1 MSNTLYDYDNGM
13 VQQHIDE
20 LRRGAAKARLVR
32 GARRNRRRRQQL
44 RRELSA
50 HGRLWPAQA
59 R

>member
-1 MSNTLYDYDNGM
+1 MTNILYDYDNGM
-13 VQQHIDE
+13 VQQHIDD

-32 GARRNRRRRQQL
+32 GARRNRRQRRQL
-44 RRELSA
+44 RHELSA